1 MQVIPFKAE
10 SVPYEWRGVTF
21 GQFKQICQ
29 NTSDGVF
36 ILSVFMGM
44 DPEVIRK
51 ARVENFEVL
60 MTRLKFLYTPPL
72 WDEQPKKLGL
82 YDIPAD
88 VTFESTGQFEDMK
101 NVYKMDQAQLEEIT
115 KNPALEYQNFA
126 KIAAIYY
133 QPVRQNTEYNY
144 TAAMDL
150 IPELD
155 ALSCVEVVSVGR
167 FFFAKLLSLRSGIPV
182 SFLTAN
188 TPQRKRRPGFEGL
201 MRRLTSTRP
210 YRYLRTVISR
220 GRIPYSK

>member
-10 SVPYEWRGVTF
+10 SVPYQWRGVTF
-21 GQFKQICQ
+21 GQFKQICE
-29 NTSDGVF
+29 NSSNDIK
-36 ILSVFMGM
+36 ILSVFMGIEE
-44 DPEVIRK
+44 DTLRK
-51 ARVENFEVL
+51 AKVENFEAL
-60 MTRLKFLYTPPL
+60 MTRLKFLYVPPI

-101 NVYKMDQAQLEEIT
+101 NVYKMDQAQLEEIN

-133 QPVRQNTEYNY
+133 QPIRQNTEYNY
-144 TAAMDL
+144 GAAMDL
-150 IPELD
+150 LPELD
-155 ALSCVEVVSVGR
+155 SLSCVEVVSVGR

-188 TPQRKRRPGFEGL
+188 TPQRKKRRGFEGL

-210 YRYLRTVISR
+210 YRYLRAVTSR
-220 GRIPYSK
+220 GRLPYSG